1 MADREE
7 KIRRRAYA
15 IWFDEGCAD
24 GRDKEHWLEA
34 EKEIQKEEA
43 AGEPVVPTSKA
54 PQPPAIS
61 DEAALPEIPNGAAD
75 EYNGSA
81 M

>member
-24 GRDKEHWLEA
+24 GRDQEHWLEA
-34 EKEIQKEEA
+34 EKEIAEEETAAKPDSSSQKPA
-43 AGEPVVPTSKA
+43 APR
-54 PQPPAIS
+54 
-61 DEAALPEIPNGAAD
+61 
-75 EYNGSA
+75 
-81 M
+81 